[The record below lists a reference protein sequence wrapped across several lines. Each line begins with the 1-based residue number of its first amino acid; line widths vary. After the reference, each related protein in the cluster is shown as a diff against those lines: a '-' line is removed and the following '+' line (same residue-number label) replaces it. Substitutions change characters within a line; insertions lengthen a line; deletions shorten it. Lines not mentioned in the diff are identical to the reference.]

1 LGGVFL
7 YGDKYIM
14 RYKEFL
20 IERVLNLHTPEEK
33 MPYAEIVW
41 DMLQRSY
48 KKIGGFKSAANLEE
62 LVNEP
67 GYWKLIKRDG
77 RITAVNI
84 YKKSPKTKTF
94 KVIASATET
103 DYNPEKDSY
112 KATPKGLS
120 DYEMI
125 KKGDV
130 KMKRSWA
137 EVSGPAEVLMRRSG
151 ATPVPN
157 EYAEFLTGKKILEL
171 NDDGHHYTRLI
182 HGEPHEKII
191 YGFIKLSDEGR
202 EELESRGINIR
213 ELPKNMEI

>member
-1 LGGVFL
+1 MFL

-67 GYWKLIKRDG
+67 GYWKLIKRGDK
-77 RITAVNI
+77 ITAVNI
-84 YKKSPKTKTF
+84 YKQSPKTKTF

-103 DYNPEKDSY
+103 EYNPEKDLY
-112 KATPKGLS
+112 KATPHGLS

-125 KKGDV
+125 KKADV

-137 EVSGPAEVLMRRSG
+137 EVSGPAEVLLKRAG
-151 ATPVPN
+151 AVPVSN
-157 EYAEFLTGKKILEL
+157 QYAEFLTGKKILDFN
-171 NDDGHHYTRLI
+171 NDGYHYTRLI

-191 YGFIKLSDEGR
+191 YGFIKLSDAGKQ
-202 EELESRGINIR
+202 ELASSGININ
-213 ELPKNMEI
+213 ELPKNIEI